1 MNKSSFPFTV
11 ENGSVRY
18 SLRAI
23 KSVGVSAVKDIYKA
37 RKEKPFEDLFD
48 FCFRVPSKSVNRK
61 MLEALIFSGAMDEF
75 GQNRATLLASI
86 DVALEHAELFAA
98 DDDQMGLFLDESFS
112 IKPKYVETEELP
124 LVDLLAFE
132 KETLGIYFSN
142 HPLSAFRKQ
151 LTAQGA
157 VSILQAQRAV
167 KRQLSLGVLLSKI
180 KTIRTKTGQN
190 MAFLTLSDETG
201 EMEAVVFPEQFRQLS
216 PVLREGA
223 LLFTAGNVKLDKIR
237 SNSSCPGQN
246 Y

>member
-1 MNKSSFPFTV
+1 M
-11 ENGSVRY
+11 
-18 SLRAI
+18 
-23 KSVGVSAVKDIYKA
+23 
-37 RKEKPFEDLFD
+37 
-48 FCFRVPSKSVNRK
+48 
-61 MLEALIFSGAMDEF
+61 
-75 GQNRATLLASI
+75 LASI

-167 KRQLSLGVLLSKI
+167 KRRAFTRRSAVED
-180 KTIRTKTGQN
+180 QN
-190 MAFLTLSDETG
+190 DSDENRSKHG
-201 EMEAVVFPEQFRQLS
+201 VFNAQ
-216 PVLREGA
+216 
-223 LLFTAGNVKLDKIR
+223 
-237 SNSSCPGQN
+237 
-246 Y
+246 

>member
-1 MNKSSFPFTV
+1 
-11 ENGSVRY
+11 
-18 SLRAI
+18 
-23 KSVGVSAVKDIYKA
+23 
-37 RKEKPFEDLFD
+37 
-48 FCFRVPSKSVNRK
+48 

-157 VSILQAQRAV
+157 VSILQAR
-167 KRQLSLGVLLSKI
+167 RQSK
-180 KTIRTKTGQN
+180 GS
-190 MAFLTLSDETG
+190 FH
-201 EMEAVVFPEQFRQLS
+201 
-216 PVLREGA
+216 
-223 LLFTAGNVKLDKIR
+223 
-237 SNSSCPGQN
+237 
-246 Y
+246 